1 MSRSYKHF
9 PISRMA
15 LWGRSMKKGKQ
26 CANRKIRRKL
36 KNPNIEVGNGS
47 HYKSLGLDSWDLWE
61 FKFLETKQ
69 DAIDNWEESQ
79 ARLAND
85 VQSWQVLRDW
95 SLDDQLNEWAK
106 FHKRK

>member
-9 PISRMA
+9 PISRMV

-26 CANRKIRRKL
+26 VANRKIRRKL
-36 KNPNIEVGNGS
+36 KNPNIEVGDGR
-47 HYKSLGLDSWDLWE
+47 HYKSLGIDSWDLWE

-69 DAIDNWEESQ
+69 DAIEQWETEQ
-79 ARLAND
+79 KLIANNI
-85 VQSWQVLRDW
+85 QSWKTLKNW
-95 SLDDQLNEWAK
+95 SLDDQLNNWAK

>member
-1 MSRSYKHF
+1 MSRSYKKF

-26 CANRKIRRKL
+26 FSNRKIRRKL
-36 KNPNIEVGNGS
+36 KNPTIEVGNGR
-47 HYKSLGLDSWDLWE
+47 HFRCYGLDSWDLWE

-69 DAIDNWEESQ
+69 DAINRWEKDQIETEYGI
-79 ARLAND
+79 RGWRT
-85 VQSWQVLRDW
+85 VHDW
-95 SLDDQLNEWAK
+95 SLEDAINDWAK